1 MSYAYQSYSGPQ
13 GLDPR
18 KGQGNTAWLEK
29 ARSRE
34 TIVAADG
41 QGKTCMVKATLPEPK
56 SRAVYLV
63 PATQQ
68 WLRRGSEYSKALVF
82 PSRTDASSLLGAAL
96 YGDKGMKWGPNQ
108 VGTSYTRHHR
118 MACSRRAFTRPVW
131 PRSRSST
138 QTPGVTPGTGAPSG
152 AHDRRY
158 KGRGDSSESPT
169 GRGKSGSLRRST
181 NEGRD

>member
-1 MSYAYQSYSGPQ
+1 MSYAYQSYSGLKE
-13 GLDPR
+13 LDPR
-18 KGQGNTAWLEK
+18 KGQGNIAWLEK
-29 ARSRE
+29 AKTRE
-34 TIVAADG
+34 TIVSRDG
-41 QGKTCMVKATLPEPK
+41 QGKTCMAKAKLPEPK

-68 WLRRGSEYSKALVF
+68 WLRRSSECSKALVF
-82 PSRTDASSLLGAAL
+82 PERTVASSLLGAAL

-108 VGTSYTRHHR
+108 VGTPYTRHHR
-118 MACSRRAFTRPVW
+118 MACSRRAFARPVW

-138 QTPGVTPGTGAPSG
+138 QMPGVMPGTGASSG
-152 AHDRRY
+152 VHDRRY
-158 KGRGDSSESPT
+158 KGRGDSPESPT